1 MTLRATQER
10 PLKEPSLIF
19 GVFEELRRQGLPLGL
34 TEYLTLATAAE
45 EGHGL
50 ESYAQ
55 FKRLCRLLWA
65 TSTDDYV
72 VIDQAFETIVDPW
85 LEKESVAPDTQS
97 ETRATSTQGAGPR
110 DQGKKDRM
118 ESASRSQEKD
128 VLPEGSLS
136 RQPRMFPLGG
146 GRATGST
153 RSIPSSAH
161 RFVMTPRWPVSLRTL
176 ATTWRVLRQPRRQG
190 PAVEW
195 DVEGTVQRLAQT
207 GIFLGPVF
215 RPAQT
220 NQAQLLLLIDQGGS
234 MVPFSPLV
242 AQVKDSLRLGGY
254 RGRFTSWYFH
264 DVPHP
269 RVYARSM
276 LVNGKRLPEVLSQQ
290 PAGAHLVILSDAGA
304 ARGTWERRRLE
315 QTKQALTH
323 IVRRFPNPV
332 WLNPMPK
339 DRWRGTTAE
348 ALAKEIPMVSWT
360 ARGFRDLVNH
370 LRGMRRLPLTTGQQV
385 SP

>member
-1 MTLRATQER
+1 MTFRATQER

-19 GVFEELRRQGLPLGL
+19 EVFEELRRQGLPLGL

-55 FKRLCRLLWA
+55 FKRMCRLLWA
-65 TSTDDYV
+65 TSTDDFA
-72 VIDQAFETIVDPW
+72 VIDQAFGTIVDPW
-85 LEKESVAPDTQS
+85 LEQEPLVQDTSPETDLPRTPESGTSKKEDRSRKAPL
-97 ETRATSTQGAGPR
+97 A
-110 DQGKKDRM
+110 QGK
-118 ESASRSQEKD
+118 ELAA
-128 VLPEGSLS
+128 EGSS
-136 RQPRMFPLGG
+136 WGQPKRVPLGG
-146 GRATGST
+146 ANPRKST
-153 RSIPSSAH
+153 RSSRSGLH
-161 RFVMTPRWPVSLRTL
+161 RFVMTPRWPVPLRTL

-195 DVEGTVQRLAQT
+195 DIEGTVHRLAQT

-242 AQVKDSLRLGGY
+242 AQVTASLQLGGY
-254 RGRFTSWYFH
+254 RGRFTPWYFH

-269 RVYARSM
+269 RVYARPM
-276 LVNGKRLPEVLSQQ
+276 LVHGRLLPEVLDQQ
-290 PAGAHLVILSDAGA
+290 AGGTHLVILSDAGS